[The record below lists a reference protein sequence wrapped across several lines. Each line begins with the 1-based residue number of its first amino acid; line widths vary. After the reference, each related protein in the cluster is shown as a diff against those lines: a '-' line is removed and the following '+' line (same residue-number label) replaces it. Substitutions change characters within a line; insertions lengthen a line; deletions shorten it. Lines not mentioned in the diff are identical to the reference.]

1 MPYSV
6 PQSGAEGGQ
15 VYTKLASVITSEPF
29 KAAPPMSDENETN
42 NPYQPPTLS
51 DEPLAKKDA
60 DGAQAKLDPI
70 HWQVPWLGY
79 GYVPLVIG
87 LISISYDPPS
97 ILYPSGLALLLLL
110 PVYGLFIFKLT
121 AQRNQQ
127 GTNSVGLTLFQ
138 MLSIVPLI
146 LWGLFCVW
154 GALISAYYSA

>member
-1 MPYSV
+1 
-6 PQSGAEGGQ
+6 
-15 VYTKLASVITSEPF
+15 
-29 KAAPPMSDENETN
+29 MSDENETN

-97 ILYPSGLALLLLL
+97 ILYPSGLALLFLL
-110 PVYGLFIFKLT
+110 PVYCSGIFKLT
-121 AQRNQQ
+121 AQRKQQ